1 MFWLRMNGNCR
12 HGPVC
17 VLLEVQMDGQM
28 HRWMEEVGVVGGG
41 KGEMR
46 VIKGGNMGQNLA
58 RKAKELVGR
67 RDEWSKD

>member
-1 MFWLRMNGNCR
+1 MAIADTGQSVFFWRYRWMGRCT
-12 HGPVC
+12 
-17 VLLEVQMDGQM
+17 DG
-28 HRWMEEVGVVGGG
+28 WMEEVGVVGGG